1 MSDVKQRATE
11 LVKSGELKAS
21 KGKYK
26 DAINDYLEVIRLTNS
41 PAIHT
46 KVGECYV
53 KMGQKNEAI
62 KHYNFAAKKYT
73 DTGTLL
79 KAIAVNKIILKID
92 PNNADVKGRIAE
104 LYRKQKGEE
113 PALGL
118 GGGKGVIEAEVV
130 SEPEEPDIMDLIDP
144 DDPQMSE
151 YSLSRKRVMSSYST
165 KMAGKQEKIEL
176 FSDLSRDEFIAVVD
190 KIKPITFSAGEVILR
205 EGEEGDSIYCIVSGE
220 VSVSKRSEQGEEVYI
235 NSLGEGDFFGEIGFF
250 SNAVRFATIK
260 AVVETT
266 LLELTKRDMDNVV
279 EDHPQVR
286 DVLLNFYKKR
296 ILDTILAT
304 SPLFSSLSAKKRSVI
319 LDLFK
324 PRRFGEGDVVIKQGA
339 PGDSMYFIQSG
350 YVKVV
355 AKKEGGGDF
364 TSRLLPG
371 DFFGEVALITGKP
384 RTADVIAESDLRLLE
399 ITRNDLKAVV
409 QRYPEIL
416 EILKKNVKSRV
427 EAIK

>member
-1 MSDVKQRATE
+1 
-11 LVKSGELKAS
+11 
-21 KGKYK
+21 
-26 DAINDYLEVIRLTNS
+26 
-41 PAIHT
+41 
-46 KVGECYV
+46 
-53 KMGQKNEAI
+53 MGQKNEAI
-62 KHYNFAAKKYT
+62 KHYNSAAKKYT

-92 PNNADVKGRIAE
+92 PNNNEVKGRIAE
-104 LYRKQKGEE
+104 LYKKQKGEDE
-113 PALGL
+113 PLTGL
-118 GGGKGVIEAEVV
+118 DGGAEVVEAEVV
-130 SEPEEPDIMDLIDP
+130 SEQEEPNIMDLIDP

-151 YSLSRKRVMSSYST
+151 YSLSRKRAMSSYSS

-190 KIKPITFSAGEVILR
+190 KIKPIDFAAEEVILR
-205 EGEEGDSIYCIVSGE
+205 EGEEGNSIYCIVSGE
-220 VSVSKRSEQGEEVYI
+220 VSVSKRNDQGEDVYL

-250 SNAVRFATIK
+250 SNAGRIATIK
-260 AVVETT
+260 TNMETS

-279 EDHPQVR
+279 DDHPQVR
-286 DVLLNFYKKR
+286 EVLLNFYKKR

-324 PRRFGEGDVVIKQGA
+324 LRKFGEGDVIIKQGA

-355 AKKEGGGDF
+355 AKKEGGEDF

-371 DFFGEVALITGKP
+371 DFFGEVALITGKS

-399 ITRNDLKAVV
+399 ITKNDLKAVV
-409 QRYPEIL
+409 QKYPEIL
-416 EILKKNVKSRV
+416 KILKENVRSRV
-427 EAIK
+427 EAIS